1 MMVKR
6 YILSYR
12 TDNPDQDPISM
23 QFTSYRKAMAYARE
37 LEKDEKVIDIVIHM
51 PSKV

>member
-1 MMVKR
+1 MIKR
-6 YILSYR
+6 YPLSYT
-12 TDNPDQDPISM
+12 TDDPNKGPISM

-37 LEKDEKVIDIVIHM
+37 LEKDEKVIEIIIGI

>member
-6 YILSYR
+6 YMVSYT
-12 TDNPDQDPISM
+12 TDDPNKDPISI